1 VSMSRVTRGASV
13 PLGLSAVL
21 ALMLSQGSGRAR
33 LTDIRWQPATIATEA
48 SFRGLSVARDGTIW
62 VGGTDGT
69 VLYSGDTGSTWTVD
83 TVAGAHSFDFRGVAA
98 IDASVAYGLVS
109 SADTGRI
116 YRTSDRGRTWQ
127 LLYRN
132 EQHGVFLDGMGC
144 WTDQR
149 CLAAGDP
156 VAGYFLIVTTE
167 DGGAH
172 WTQHDALAAP
182 PARQG
187 EAAFAASNTSVIVGS
202 GGRAWIATGGGPTA
216 RVWRSSDYGVTWRV
230 AETPVAAGNG
240 SSGIFSLAFCD
251 DQHGVAVG
259 GNYRQPDSPG
269 AHVGVSADGGGVWMV
284 SDSARMTPYLS
295 GVACGASAPG
305 RAAYVAVG
313 PSGTFA
319 AMDASHWSRAARDG
333 FNAIAVLAGQ
343 RLVAVGAKG
352 AVATARLPNW

>member
-1 VSMSRVTRGASV
+1 MTRVASGASIQ
-13 PLGLSAVL
+13 LGLTTVL
-21 ALMLSQGSGRAR
+21 VLTWSQASGPARVSDIVWQRAALQTSS
-33 LTDIRWQPATIATEA
+33 

-62 VGGTDGT
+62 VGGTEGT
-69 VLYSGDTGSTWTVD
+69 ILYSADTGSTWSVD

-98 IDASVAYGLVS
+98 IDASVAYALVS

-144 WTDQR
+144 WTDRR

-156 VAGYFLIVTTE
+156 IAGHFLVLTTD

-172 WTQHDALAAP
+172 WTEHDTLAAP

-202 GGRAWIATGGGPTA
+202 GGRAWLATGGGPTG
-216 RVWRSSDYGVTWRV
+216 RVWRSSDYGMTWRV
-230 AETPVAAGNG
+230 AETPIAAGNG
-240 SSGIFSLAFCD
+240 STGIFSVAFCD
-251 DQHGVAVG
+251 DQRGVAVG
-259 GNYRQPDSPG
+259 GNYRTPDSTG
-269 AHVGVSADGGGVWMV
+269 AHVALSADGGGVWTA
-284 SDSARMTPYLS
+284 SDSAHATPYLS
-295 GVACGASAPG
+295 GVACAASGPG
-305 RAAYVAVG
+305 QAAYVAVG

-319 AMDASHWSRAARDG
+319 ALDGTHWSRGARDG
-333 FNAIAVLAGQ
+333 FNGLAALGR
-343 RLVAVGAKG
+343 RLVAVGEKG
-352 AVATARLPNW
+352 AIATARLPP